1 VCARPNE
8 RADALQDR
16 RQLNCRTFVA
26 VYSGENVAEARML
39 PGLVITVVLALAGA
53 AGLVVLGQRAAAA
66 GSPFDV
72 AAGDRPALVHLV
84 LTRCLPQAAGYEAT
98 ILDLAGRGYLSVTG
112 QAPAIGA
119 VEHAGLWLAP
129 AAPAAGSPAL
139 LSFEQQVLD
148 DVRARVS
155 DARGAPFDALAEA
168 CRVDATGIWEPFEDK
183 LRAASRELGVCGPRL
198 PVTASSVVLAFGT
211 AAAIVTSASL
221 AEPSHRGGAAVAAV
235 IACWVGLAWLGRDR
249 PTRAGSALADR
260 WREYSGLPPGWDS
273 SPAAGLRQSAYAVA
287 AGRETGGSLLGRRR
301 AGTPSGTAK
310 PAQAWSSFTGSW
322 RRVPIGPR
330 PGGALRRG
338 GGLLTGAGVLG
349 FISIPFV
356 ITGDHRLAD
365 RDPGARRPRAGRR
378 RCSRRPQDACDPEAA
393 HLRRPGHRP
402 LARGGELRRGERAAG
417 QPADARHRR
426 RPAVLDVP
434 GVSGRLRPDGTRR
447 HGPGDGEPAFRDAH
461 QHRRDEA

>member
-1 VCARPNE
+1 
-8 RADALQDR
+8 
-16 RQLNCRTFVA
+16 
-26 VYSGENVAEARML
+26 ML
-39 PGLVITVVLALAGA
+39 PVLVITVVLALAGA

-112 QAPAIGA
+112 QGPAIGA

-129 AAPAAGSPAL
+129 ATPAAGSPAL

-168 CRVDATGIWEPFEDK
+168 CRVDATGTWEPFEDK

-211 AAAIVTSASL
+211 AAAIVTSACL

-287 AGRETGGSLLGRRR
+287 AGRESGRSVLGRRR

-310 PAQAWSSFTGSW
+310 PAQTWSSFTGSW

-330 PGGALRRG
+330 PGRALRRG

-356 ITGDHRLAD
+356 ITGIIGWLTAIPVLAALALGAAGATDVLRTLAIPKQLIFDGQVIARWHEEESSGGENEQPVSLPMLAIDDGQQSWTCLASAADFDRTALGDMVQVTVNPRFGTLTSIAVTRPDHRS
-365 RDPGARRPRAGRR
+365 AG
-378 RCSRRPQDACDPEAA
+378 S
-393 HLRRPGHRP
+393 
-402 LARGGELRRGERAAG
+402 
-417 QPADARHRR
+417 
-426 RPAVLDVP
+426 
-434 GVSGRLRPDGTRR
+434 
-447 HGPGDGEPAFRDAH
+447 
-461 QHRRDEA
+461 